1 MQAVS
6 MKNIADIG
14 SLILPLD
21 KNMTGILRQR
31 AVIQVRDFL
40 KMDKKALAEFSNF
53 FYGQTGK
60 NSITIGQ

>member
-53 FYGQTGK
+53 FYG
-60 NSITIGQ
+60 